1 MKLKALAAL
10 AAAAAVS
17 SFTANA
23 QDKGGSQVLFQDS
36 ETHMSQPELR
46 VFVNPQVC
54 DLEMIYPGKPREE
67 YQQFFPIKSIE
78 TLSEAEFT
86 NLKNRALYQFAQE
99 HGADI
104 IIEPIFNSTITE
116 RDTKRLLITVSGYPA
131 RYVNFRPLGKS
142 EADLEMVRIV
152 YPAAFQETVESKE
165 RK

>member
-1 MKLKALAAL
+1 ML
-10 AAAAAVS
+10 AAAMVS
-17 SFTANA
+17 PLFAGA

-54 DLEMIYPGKPREE
+54 DMEMIYPGQPREE
-67 YQQFFPIKSIE
+67 YQQFFPIKSID
-78 TLSEAEFT
+78 TLTEAEFS

-104 IIEPIFNSTITE
+104 IIEPLFNSTINE
-116 RDTKRLLITVSGYPA
+116 KDPKRLLISVSGYPA
-131 RYVNFRPLGKS
+131 KYVNFRPLGNS
-142 EADLEMVRIV
+142 QADLEMVRIV
-152 YPAAFQETVESKE
+152 YPAMYQNRVESKD